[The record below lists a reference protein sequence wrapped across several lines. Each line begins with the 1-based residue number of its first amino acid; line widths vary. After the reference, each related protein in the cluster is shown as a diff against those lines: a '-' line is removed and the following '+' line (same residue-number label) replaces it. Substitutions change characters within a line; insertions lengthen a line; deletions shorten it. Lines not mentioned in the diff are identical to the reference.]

1 MKYCIFLEENLNGT
15 MCSYCHLKIKSCDV
29 THLIFHLSRTNPR
42 SNTRKLINM
51 PQNETRDKR
60 TFRKK
65 KSMANAKKVTYI
77 EDIRAKLH
85 NIMEE
90 KYKHVNDDDVY
101 MHSINMHLNE

>member
-1 MKYCIFLEENLNGT
+1 ME
-15 MCSYCHLKIKSCDV
+15 
-29 THLIFHLSRTNPR
+29 
-42 SNTRKLINM
+42 
-51 PQNETRDKR
+51 
-60 TFRKK
+60 
-65 KSMANAKKVTYI
+65 NAKKVTYI